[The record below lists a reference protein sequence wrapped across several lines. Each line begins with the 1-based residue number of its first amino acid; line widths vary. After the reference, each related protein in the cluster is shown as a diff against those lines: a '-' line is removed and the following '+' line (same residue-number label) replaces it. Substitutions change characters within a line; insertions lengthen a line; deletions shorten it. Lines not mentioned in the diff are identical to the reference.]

1 MDLDN
6 AGHYAKAI
14 VGGAVSGGGTV
25 IIAYLVAKL
34 SDGLALTWWGAIP
47 GDVQGALAAAVI
59 GGITS
64 WAVYRTS
71 NAPRQDLAPI
81 AQGGPL
87 VSETAPKA

>member
-1 MDLDN
+1 MNLDN

-59 GGITS
+59 GCITS
-64 WAVYRTS
+64 LAVYRTS
-71 NAPRQDLAPI
+71 NAPKADPLPI
-81 AQGGPL
+81 AQGSAQA
-87 VSETAPKA
+87 SEAAPRA